1 MIFDKFNNWAKINK
15 IKSYKDKCKVLLLRE
30 NQMHKYNVG
39 NNWLG
44 EIIVEKDLQVLD
56 HKYESTMGYSCVK
69 GIYNSPVSNFQSM

>member
-1 MIFDKFNNWAKINK
+1 
-15 IKSYKDKCKVLLLRE
+15 
-30 NQMHKYNVG
+30 MHKYNVG

-69 GIYNSPVSNFQSM
+69 GIYNSPVRNFQSM